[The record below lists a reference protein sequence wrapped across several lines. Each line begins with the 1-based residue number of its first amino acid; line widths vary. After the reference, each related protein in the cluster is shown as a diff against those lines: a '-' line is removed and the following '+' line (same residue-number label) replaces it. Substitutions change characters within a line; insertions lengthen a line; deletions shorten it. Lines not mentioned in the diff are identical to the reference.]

1 MSDIIPLSIPS
12 IQGNEWK
19 YVRECLDTGWI
30 SSAGK
35 YVELFEKK
43 TAEYTGA
50 KYAIA
55 CVNGTSALHISLIL
69 AGVKLNDE
77 VLVPAITF
85 IAPINAVNYCKAYP
99 VFMDA
104 DKYYNLDTRKTIEFI
119 RNETKLVNDE
129 SSIESI
135 GQKNQKLK
143 ITNNGA
149 QITVNKKTG
158 RKISAIIPVHVFGNA
173 VWLDELYGV
182 CKERNIK
189 IIEDASESI
198 GTKYIKGNFSTKH
211 TGTIGELGCLSFN
224 GNKII
229 TTGGG
234 GMILTDNEEY
244 AKRAKYLT
252 TQAKD
257 DEVRYI
263 HSEIGYN
270 YRLTNIQAALGVA
283 QLEQLPNYLK
293 LKKKNYEF
301 YKKNIDQIPGLHLSE
316 VPEYAENNY
325 WMYALQIDKNVY
337 KKDREELMSYLSGQK
352 IQTRPVWYLN
362 HFQKPYKDCQNYKIE
377 KALELLEKTLNI
389 PCSVNLTKQDI
400 NRILEVL

>member
-1 MSDIIPLSIPS
+1 
-12 IQGNEWK
+12 
-19 YVRECLDTGWI
+19 
-30 SSAGK
+30 
-35 YVELFEKK
+35 VELFEKK
-43 TAEYTGA
+43 ITEYTGA

-69 AGVKLNDE
+69 AGVQPNDE
-77 VLVPAITF
+77 VLVPTITF

-99 VFMDA
+99 IFMDA
-104 DKYYNLDTRKTIEFI
+104 DKYYNLDIRKTIEFI
-119 RNETKLVNDE
+119 RKETKLVNDE
-129 SSIESI
+129 SSIESTE
-135 GQKNQKLK
+135 QKNKKLK
-143 ITNNGA
+143 ITNHKTP
-149 QITVNKKTG
+149 ITVNRKTG

-173 VWLDELYGV
+173 VWLDELDEV

-198 GTKYIKGNFSTKH
+198 GTRYIKGNFTSKH

-244 AKRAKYLT
+244 ANRAKYLT

-257 DEVRYI
+257 NKLRYI
-263 HSEIGYN
+263 HNEIGYN

-283 QLEQLPNYLK
+283 QLEQLLNYLNI
-293 LKKKNYEF
+293 KKKNYEF
-301 YKKNIDQIPGLHLSE
+301 YKKNIDQIPGLHLAE
-316 VPEYAENNY
+316 VPGYAENNY
-325 WMYALQIDKNVY
+325 WMYALQIDKNIY
-337 KKDREELMSYLSGQK
+337 KKDREELMSCLSGHK

-362 HFQKPYKDCQNYKIE
+362 HLQKPYKNCQNYKIE

-389 PCSVNLTKQDI
+389 PCSINLKKQDI
-400 NRILEVL
+400 ERILEVL

>member
-1 MSDIIPLSIPS
+1 MSDIIPLSVPS

-19 YVRECLDTGWI
+19 YVKECLDTEWV

-43 TAEYTGA
+43 ITEYTGV

-69 AGVKLNDE
+69 AGVKPNDE
-77 VLVPAITF
+77 VLVPTITF
-85 IAPINAVNYCKAYP
+85 IAPINAVNYCKAYS

-129 SSIESI
+129 PSIAST

-143 ITNNGA
+143 ITNNRA
-149 QITVNKKTG
+149 QITINKKTG

-173 VWLDELYGV
+173 VWLDELYEV

-198 GTKYIKGNFSTKH
+198 GTRYVKGNFSTKH

-263 HSEIGYN
+263 HNGIGYN

-283 QLEQLPNYLK
+283 QLEQLANYLK
-293 LKKKNYEF
+293 IKKKNYEF

-316 VPEYAENNY
+316 VPGYAENNY
-325 WMYALQIDKNVY
+325 WMYALQIDKNIY
-337 KKDREELMSYLSGQK
+337 KKDREELMSYFSSQK
-352 IQTRPVWYLN
+352 VQTRPVWYLN
-362 HFQKPYKDCQNYKIE
+362 HLQKPYKDCQNYKIE

-389 PCSVNLTKQDI
+389 PCSVNLTKQDF
-400 NRILEVL
+400 NRILKVL

>member
-1 MSDIIPLSIPS
+1 MSDIIPLSVPS

-19 YVRECLDTGWI
+19 YIKECLDTGWV

-43 TAEYTGA
+43 IVEYTGA

-69 AGVKLNDE
+69 AGVQPNDE
-77 VLVPAITF
+77 VLVPTITF
-85 IAPINAVNYCKAYP
+85 IAPINAVKYCKAYP
-99 VFMDA
+99 IFMDA
-104 DKYYNLDTRKTIEFI
+104 DKYYNLDIRKTIEFI
-119 RNETKLVNDE
+119 RNETKLVNNE
-129 SSIESI
+129 SPIVNTL
-135 GQKNQKLK
+135 QKNKKLK
-143 ITNNGA
+143 ITNHKTP
-149 QITVNKKTG
+149 ITVNRKTG
-158 RKISAIIPVHVFGNA
+158 RRISAIIPVHVFGNA
-173 VWLDELYGV
+173 VWLDELDEA

-198 GTKYIKGNFSTKH
+198 GTRYIKGNFASKH

-257 DEVRYI
+257 NKFRYI
-263 HSEIGYN
+263 HNETGYN

-283 QLEQLPNYLK
+283 QLEQLPNYLNI
-293 LKKKNYEF
+293 KKKNYEF
-301 YKKNIDQIPGLHLSE
+301 YKKNIDQILGLHLSE
-316 VPEYAENNY
+316 VPGYAENNY
-325 WMYALQIDKNVY
+325 WMYALQIDKNIY
-337 KKDREELMSYLSGQK
+337 KKDREELMSCLSRHK

-362 HFQKPYKDCQNYKIE
+362 HLQKPYKDCQNYKIE

-389 PCSVNLTKQDI
+389 PCSINLKKQDVE
-400 NRILEVL
+400 RILEVL

>member
-1 MSDIIPLSIPS
+1 MSDIIPLSVPS

-19 YVRECLDTGWI
+19 YVKECLDTGWI

-43 TAEYTGA
+43 ITEYTGA

-69 AGVKLNDE
+69 AGVQPNDE
-77 VLVPAITF
+77 VLVPTVTF
-85 IAPINAVNYCKAYP
+85 IAPINAVNYCKAYS

-129 SSIESI
+129 SPIANTL
-135 GQKNQKLK
+135 QKNKKLK
-143 ITNNGA
+143 ITNHKTP
-149 QITVNKKTG
+149 ITVNRKTG
-158 RKISAIIPVHVFGNA
+158 RRISAIIPVHVFGNA
-173 VWLDELYGV
+173 VWLDELDEV

-189 IIEDASESI
+189 IVEDASESI
-198 GTKYIKGNFSTKH
+198 GTRYVKGNFTSKH

-257 DEVRYI
+257 NKVRYI

-283 QLEQLPNYLK
+283 QLEQLPNYLNI
-293 LKKKNYEF
+293 KKKNYEF
-301 YKKNIDQIPGLHLSE
+301 YKKNIDQIPGLHLAE
-316 VPEYAENNY
+316 VPGYAENNY
-325 WMYALQIDKNVY
+325 WMYALQIDKNIY
-337 KKDREELMSYLSGQK
+337 KEDREELMSCLSIHK

-362 HFQKPYKDCQNYKIE
+362 HLQKPYKDCQNYKIE

-389 PCSVNLTKQDI
+389 PCSVNLKKQDI
-400 NRILEVL
+400 ERILEVL

>member
-1 MSDIIPLSIPS
+1 MSDIISLSVPS
-12 IQGNEWK
+12 IKGNEWK
-19 YVRECLDTGWI
+19 YIKECLDTGWV

-35 YVELFEKK
+35 YVELFEKRI
-43 TAEYTGA
+43 AEYTGA

-69 AGVKLNDE
+69 AGIQPNDE
-77 VLVPAITF
+77 VLVPTITF

-119 RNETKLVNDE
+119 RNETKLVHGE
-129 SSIESI
+129 SSIEST

-143 ITNNGA
+143 ITNSGA
-149 QITVNKKTG
+149 QITVNKKTS
-158 RKISAIIPVHVFGNA
+158 RKITAIIPVHVFGNA
-173 VWLDELYGV
+173 VWLDDLYKV
-182 CKERNIK
+182 CRERNIK
-189 IIEDASESI
+189 IIEDASESL
-198 GTKYIKGNFSTKH
+198 GTRYIKGNFNAKY

-234 GMILTDNEEY
+234 GMILTNNEEY

-257 DEVRYI
+257 DEERYF

-270 YRLTNIQAALGVA
+270 YRLTNIQAALGLA
-283 QLEQLPNYLK
+283 QLEQLANYLK
-293 LKKKNYEF
+293 IKKKNYEF
-301 YKKNIDQIPGLHLSE
+301 YKKNIDQIPGLHLAE
-316 VPEYAENNY
+316 VPEYAQNNY

-337 KKDREELMSYLSGQK
+337 KKDREELMSYLSSHK

-362 HFQKPYKDCQNYKIE
+362 HLQKPYEDCQNYNIE
-377 KALELLEKTLNI
+377 NALKLLEKTLNI
-389 PCSVNLTKQDI
+389 PCSINITKQDI
-400 NRILEVL
+400 NKVLEVL

>member
-1 MSDIIPLSIPS
+1 MSDVIQLSVPS

-19 YVRECLDTGWI
+19 YVKECLDTGWV
-30 SSAGK
+30 SSTGK

-43 TAEYTGA
+43 IAEYTGA

-69 AGVKLNDE
+69 AGVQPNDE
-77 VLVPAITF
+77 VLVPTLTF
-85 IAPINAVNYCKAYP
+85 IAPINAVKYCKAHP
-99 VFMDA
+99 IFMDA
-104 DKYYNLDTRKTIEFI
+104 DKYYNLDIRKTIEFI
-119 RNETKLVNDE
+119 RNETKLVNNE
-129 SSIESI
+129 AAIENTL
-135 GQKNQKLK
+135 QKNKKLK
-143 ITNNGA
+143 ITN
-149 QITVNKKTG
+149 QKTPITVNRKTG
-158 RKISAIIPVHVFGNA
+158 RRISAIIPIHVLGNA
-173 VWLDELYGV
+173 VWLDELDEV

-198 GTKYIKGNFSTKH
+198 GTRYIKGNFSTKH

-234 GMILTDNEEY
+234 GIILTDNEEY

-263 HSEIGYN
+263 HNEIGYN
-270 YRLTNIQAALGVA
+270 YRLTNIQAAIGVA
-283 QLEQLPNYLK
+283 QLERLPNYLK
-293 LKKKNYEF
+293 IKKKNYEF
-301 YKKNIDQIPGLHLSE
+301 YKKNIDQIPGLHLSG

-325 WMYALQIDKNVY
+325 WMYSLQVDKNTY
-337 KKDREELMSYLSGQK
+337 KKDREELMSYLSSQK

-362 HFQKPYKDCQNYKIE
+362 HLQKPYKDCQNYKIE
-377 KALELLEKTLNI
+377 KALELLDKTLNI
-389 PCSVNLTKQDI
+389 PCSVNLKKRDI
-400 NRILEVL
+400 DRILEVL